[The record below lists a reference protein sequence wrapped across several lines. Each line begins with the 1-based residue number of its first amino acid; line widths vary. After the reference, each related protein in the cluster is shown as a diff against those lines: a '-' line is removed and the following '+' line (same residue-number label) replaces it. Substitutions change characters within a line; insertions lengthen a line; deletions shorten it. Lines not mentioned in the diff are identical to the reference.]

1 MSEEKS
7 MEVAPPQKLEEADR
21 LALELSK
28 QKRLTALAQAERA
41 LIANEKAELE
51 YKYIVLQLYMKY
63 KLDASDALNENGD
76 IIRNGAK
83 SQ

>member
-7 MEVAPPQKLEEADR
+7 IELPQKLEEADR
-21 LALELSK
+21 LTLELAK

-41 LIANEKAELE
+41 LISNEKSELE

-63 KLDASDALNENGD
+63 KLDASDALNESGD

-83 SQ
+83 LPI